1 MWIRLKFLLCESIQ
15 VIYFGQKYSRS
26 ECVLI
31 ASCQVM
37 CDFNIPITSDF
48 TLIPWLSVRLHHCKV
63 TSVPFVIVLQG
74 GVLKPRSVLFL
85 TQLFNL
91 FPDMFTSLR
100 TDSLFYSVNYNP
112 SLSLF
117 YAQVVPDLN
126 SSSPFKVVFCVLSRV
141 PIIMNAFNFF

>member
-74 GVLKPRSVLFL
+74 GFET
-85 TQLFNL
+85 TQCLVPYPTFNL